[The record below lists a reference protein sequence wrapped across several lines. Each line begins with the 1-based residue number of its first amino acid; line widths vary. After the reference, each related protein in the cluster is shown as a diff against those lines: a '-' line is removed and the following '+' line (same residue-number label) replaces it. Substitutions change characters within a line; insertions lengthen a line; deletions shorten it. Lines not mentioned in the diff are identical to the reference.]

1 MTVKY
6 LTNEIYKK
14 MVGLKDV
21 DDKQIYER
29 SVIDIL
35 GEYYDARIPKDSL
48 ETCRLQLFCIICQAY
63 EKKFKTEYSK
73 EFEKFLF
80 NFLQAHIG

>member
-14 MVGLKDV
+14 MIGLKDV

-29 SVIDIL
+29 RVIDIL
-35 GEYYDARIPKDSL
+35 GEYYDARIPQDSL
-48 ETCRLQLFCIICQAY
+48 ETCRLQLFCIICQSY
-63 EKKFKTEYSK
+63 EKKFKTKYSK